1 LKPQQIVVF
10 KDAGAEAEDVRRLV
24 PRLMINEANT
34 AEFLKIKIP
43 TRTSFPN
50 RLCFYKR
57 FRLGSTMTS
66 TALNSLARASSAYLR
81 SAMHQPIQWHEWG
94 AEAFAVARR
103 ENKPM
108 LLDIGAVWCHWC
120 HVMDRESYDDAE
132 IAAIVNQ
139 HFIAVKVDR
148 DERPDIDSRYQAAV
162 QAVSGQ
168 GGWPLTAFLTPD
180 GKPFYGG
187 TYFPPSDGYG
197 RPSFRRVLL
206 SIANAYAEK
215 HGDVVE
221 QAKMVE
227 SAIALSESFA
237 GRSGRVSAGV
247 IATIQESAFKM
258 FDPQHGGF
266 GQAPKFPHPSALDL
280 LIERYAK
287 SPPYRKERDRMGHPD
302 SSESPDSSE
311 RNASLR
317 NLITT
322 TLEHMARG
330 GVYDQLAGG
339 FHRYSVDERWV
350 VPHFEKMCYDNSEL
364 LKNYVHAY
372 QATGEE
378 FFADVAR
385 DMIRWMDEWL
395 SDRQRGGFYA
405 SQDADI
411 SMDDD
416 GDYFTWTLDEARGVL
431 TKEEAEAA
439 ALHYDIN
446 EVGEMHHNPAKNVLY
461 VRAPVEE
468 IARRMNLAPER
479 VRELLATAKKKMY
492 AARLQRPT
500 PYVDKT
506 VYVGWNSLCV
516 SAYLEAAK
524 VLNLAEARRFALKS
538 LDRVLGE
545 AWKAGSEQ
553 KNLAGEAPS
562 ATRTLLHVVS
572 YSDPKASHRE
582 VPGLLD
588 DYAFTAL
595 ACLDA
600 YEATAD
606 LSYFKF
612 ARAIADAMIERFYDA
627 TSGGFF
633 DSEPVAEGTSLGV
646 LATRRKPL
654 QDSPTPA
661 GNPMAAIAL
670 MRLHHYTGDAAYRDK
685 AELTLET
692 FAGVAEQFG
701 IFAATYGI
709 AVVHLVESPLQVV
722 VIAQDG
728 DEDAAGE
735 LHAAAVAAFAFNKS
749 AVRLAANQAAAEN
762 LPPALAATI
771 PNLPDLSR
779 KPGSRKS
786 FAVLC
791 SGSAC
796 QPPVSDAADL
806 RNALEA
812 ALHKN

>member
-1 LKPQQIVVF
+1 
-10 KDAGAEAEDVRRLV
+10 
-24 PRLMINEANT
+24 
-34 AEFLKIKIP
+34 
-43 TRTSFPN
+43 
-50 RLCFYKR
+50 
-57 FRLGSTMTS
+57 MT
-66 TALNSLARASSAYLR
+66 TTTLNSLARASSAYLR
-81 SAMHQPIQWHEWG
+81 SAMQQPIQWHEWG
-94 AEAFAVARR
+94 PEAFAAAQR

-120 HVMDRESYDDAE
+120 HVMDRESYDDPE
-132 IAAIVNQ
+132 IASIVNQ

-227 SAIALSESFA
+227 SAIAQSESFA

-247 IATIQESAFKM
+247 IAAIQESAFKM

-280 LIERYAK
+280 LIERYARTSEK
-287 SPPYRKERDRMGHPD
+287 DESVKERDRTGQP
-302 SSESPDSSE
+302 E
-311 RNASLR
+311 LR
-317 NLITT
+317 NVMVT

-416 GDYFTWTLDEARGVL
+416 GDYFTWTLDEARAVL
-431 TKEEAEAA
+431 TKEEAEVA

-446 EVGEMHHNPAKNVLY
+446 EFGEMHHNPAKNVLY

-468 IARRMNLAPER
+468 IARRMNLPPECI
-479 VRELLATAKKKMY
+479 RELLATAKKKMY

-506 VYVGWNSLCV
+506 VYVGWNGLCV

-524 VLNLAEARRFALKS
+524 VLNLPHAQQFALKS
-538 LDRVLGE
+538 LDRVLAE
-545 AWKAGSEQ
+545 VWKQSPEEKRAGGSRRE
-553 KNLAGEAPS
+553 
-562 ATRTLLHVVS
+562 LLHLVS

-588 DYAFTAL
+588 DYAFTVL

-612 ARAIADAMIERFYDA
+612 AQAIADVMIARFYDA

-633 DSEPVAEGTSLGV
+633 DSEPTADGTSLGV
-646 LATRRKPL
+646 LATRRKPV

-670 MRLHHYTGDAAYRDK
+670 VRLHHYTDDAAYRDK

-692 FAGVAEQFG
+692 FAGIAEQFG

-709 AVVHLVESPLQVV
+709 AVVHLLESPVQVV
-722 VIAQDG
+722 VITEDG
-728 DEDAAGE
+728 DEDAAAE
-735 LHAAAVAAFAFNKS
+735 LYAAAVAPFAFNKS
-749 AVRLAANQAAAEN
+749 TLRLAANQAAAKN

-771 PNLPDLSR
+771 PNLPELGKSA
-779 KPGSRKS
+779 SRKS
-786 FAVLC
+786 FALLC

-796 QPPVSDAADL
+796 QPPVTDPTEL
-806 RNALEA
+806 RRGLQQALQ
-812 ALHKN
+812 KS

>member
-1 LKPQQIVVF
+1 
-10 KDAGAEAEDVRRLV
+10 
-24 PRLMINEANT
+24 
-34 AEFLKIKIP
+34 
-43 TRTSFPN
+43 
-50 RLCFYKR
+50 
-57 FRLGSTMTS
+57 MTT
-66 TALNSLARASSAYLR
+66 TALNSLSRASSAYLR

-94 AEAFAVARR
+94 PEAFAAARR
-103 ENKPM
+103 DNKPM

-187 TYFPPSDGYG
+187 TYFPPQDGYG

-215 HGDVVE
+215 HGEVMD

-227 SAIALSESFA
+227 SAIAQSESFA
-237 GRSGRVSAGV
+237 GKDGRISGGL
-247 IATIQESAFKM
+247 IAAIQTSAFRM

-280 LIERYAK
+280 LIERYARGTAAAGGTEL
-287 SPPYRKERDRMGHPD
+287 PPYRNERDRMGHPPRTD
-302 SSESPDSSE
+302 PPRTGDDE
-311 RNASLR
+311 LG

-322 TLEHMARG
+322 TLEHMANG

-364 LKNYVHAY
+364 LKNYVHGY
-372 QATGEE
+372 QATGLG

-385 DMIRWMDEWL
+385 DIIRWVDEWL
-395 SDRQRGGFYA
+395 SDRDRGGFYA

-411 SMDDD
+411 NMDDD
-416 GDYFTWTLDEARGVL
+416 GDYFTWTLEEARAALTQDEAEV
-431 TKEEAEAA
+431 A

-461 VRAPVEE
+461 VRASVEE
-468 IARRMNLAPER
+468 IAQRMKLKAEA
-479 VRELLATAKKKMY
+479 VSELLASGKKKMY
-492 AARLQRPT
+492 AARLRRPT
-500 PYVDKT
+500 PYIDKT

-524 VLNLAEARRFALKS
+524 VLDLADARRFALRS
-538 LDRVLGE
+538 LDRVLGQV
-545 AWKAGSEQ
+545 WKVLAHENGNEKKS
-553 KNLAGEAPS
+553 AGESSAPTQ
-562 ATRTLLHVVS
+562 AGVRTPSGQLLHVVA
-572 YSDPKASHRE
+572 YSDPAAALRE
-582 VPGLLD
+582 VPGLLE
-588 DYAFTAL
+588 DYSFTAL

-612 ARAIADAMIERFYDA
+612 AREITDAMISRFYDA

-633 DSEPVAEGTSLGV
+633 DSEPVAEGQSLGV

-670 MRLHHYTGDAAYRDK
+670 TRMHHYTGDARYRDK
-685 AELTLET
+685 AEQTLET
-692 FAGVAEQFG
+692 FAGVVDQFG

-709 AVVHLVESPLQVV
+709 AVAHLLKGPVQVV
-722 VIAQDG
+722 VIA
-728 DEDAAGE
+728 EDADAGTADQLE
-735 LHAAAVAAFAFNKS
+735 AAAVAHFSFSKTVLRLATNQ
-749 AVRLAANQAAAEN
+749 AVREN

-771 PNLPDLSR
+771 PNLPAL
-779 KPGSRKS
+779 GAGKS

-791 SGSAC
+791 SGSTC
-796 QPPVSDAADL
+796 QPPIFDAEEL
-806 RNALEA
+806 RRAVEA
-812 ALHKN
+812 AVHGS

>member
-1 LKPQQIVVF
+1 
-10 KDAGAEAEDVRRLV
+10 
-24 PRLMINEANT
+24 
-34 AEFLKIKIP
+34 
-43 TRTSFPN
+43 
-50 RLCFYKR
+50 
-57 FRLGSTMTS
+57 MT
-66 TALNSLARASSAYLR
+66 TTTLNSLARASSAYLR
-81 SAMHQPIQWHEWG
+81 SAMHQPVQWHEWG
-94 AEAFAVARR
+94 EEAFAAAQR

-132 IAAIVNQ
+132 VAAIVNE

-162 QAVSGQ
+162 SAVSGQ

-187 TYFPPSDGYG
+187 TYFPPTDGYG
-197 RPSFRRVLL
+197 RPSFKRVLT
-206 SIANAYAEK
+206 SIASAYKEK

-227 SAIALSESFA
+227 SAIAQAESFA
-237 GRSGRVSAGV
+237 GRGGRVSASM
-247 IATIQESAFKM
+247 IAAIQKSAFSM
-258 FDPQHGGF
+258 FDPEHGGF

-280 LIERYAK
+280 LIERYAR
-287 SPPYRKERDRMGHPD
+287 SAAG
-302 SSESPDSSE
+302 
-311 RNASLR
+311 ASLR
-317 NLITT
+317 RTAEGGRPHMVLANDDELRNVIVT
-322 TLEHMARG
+322 TLEHMANG

-372 QATGEE
+372 QATGSE
-378 FFADVAR
+378 FFASVAR
-385 DMIRWMDEWL
+385 DIIRWMDEWL
-395 SDRQRGGFYA
+395 SDRERGGFYA

-416 GDYFTWTLDEARGVL
+416 GDYFTWTLDEARAVL
-431 TKEEAEAA
+431 TEEEAQVA

-446 EVGEMHHNPAKNVLY
+446 EIGEMHHNPAKNVLY
-461 VRAPVEE
+461 VRAPIEE
-468 IARRMNLAPER
+468 IARRMGLSGER
-479 VRELLATAKKKMY
+479 VRSLLDSAKKKMY
-492 AARLQRPT
+492 AARLKRPT

-506 VYVGWNSLCV
+506 VYVGWNSMCV

-524 VLNLAEARRFALKS
+524 VLDFEPARHFALRS
-538 LDRVLGE
+538 LDRVLAE
-545 AWKAGSEQ
+545 AWKPQRG
-553 KNLAGEAPS
+553 
-562 ATRTLLHVVS
+562 LLHVVA
-572 YSDPKASHRE
+572 YSDPKAERRAVS
-582 VPGLLD
+582 GLLD
-588 DYAFTAL
+588 DYAATAL

-612 ARAIADAMIERFYDA
+612 ARAIGDAMIARFFDA
-627 TSGGFF
+627 ASGGFF
-633 DSEPVAEGTSLGV
+633 DAEPVADGKSLGV

-670 MRLHHYTGDAAYRDK
+670 LRLHHYTGDSAYRDK
-685 AELTLET
+685 AEQTLET

-709 AVVHLVESPLQVV
+709 AVLHLLENPVQVV
-722 VIAQDG
+722 VIADHER
-728 DEDAAGE
+728 DETAKS
-735 LHAAAVAAFAFNKS
+735 LTAVAVAGFAFNKS
-749 AVRLAANQAAAEN
+749 VLRLTTNEAVARN

-771 PNLPDLSR
+771 PNLPGLNSG
-779 KPGSRKS
+779 KP

-791 SGSAC
+791 SGFAC
-796 QPPVSDAADL
+796 QPPVTDPAEL
-806 RNALEA
+806 ERALGS
-812 ALHKN
+812 ALTRKK